1 MQKQH
6 TNGVKVVTCF
16 HSNRQKHGINKQR
29 HQFHREINTQ
39 CLILHGMCN
48 KALCARTESCKGRTN
63 EKVCYS
69 HTCPNT
75 DFLSGWTATCWA
87 VLSRKFTP
95 VLFLDCF
102 AVLAI
107 TQLYQHILE
116 AWRTCSEAWG
126 CLFGDRNIMTF
137 WLEAVH
143 LSWRVNTSHK
153 LSYLMNLYY
162 IWSFRFKSGRYM
174 LIQHVHPFEA
184 HLGLL
189 VASAGPLHLSCKT
202 DIQAGCEGVVAVV
215 VVGVFTR
222 ISLPKL

>member
-6 TNGVKVVTCF
+6 SDGVKVVTCF
-16 HSNRQKHGINKQR
+16 HSNRQKHCINKQR
-29 HQFHREINTQ
+29 HRFHREINKQ
-39 CLILHGMCN
+39 CFYMVCATKCYVHGQSAEVEQV
-48 KALCARTESCKGRTN
+48 KKYVT
-63 EKVCYS
+63 
-69 HTCPNT
+69 PNT
-75 DFLSGWTATCWA
+75 DFLSGRTVTCWA

-95 VLFLDCF
+95 VMFLDCF

-126 CLFGDRNIMTF
+126 CLFGDRKIMTF
-137 WLEAVH
+137 WLETVH
-143 LSWRVNTSHK
+143 LSWSVNTYHK

-162 IWSFRFKSGRYM
+162 VWSFGFKYGIRLNM
-174 LIQHVHPFEA
+174 FIQHVLPFKA

-189 VASAGPLHLSCKT
+189 VASTGPLHLSCKT